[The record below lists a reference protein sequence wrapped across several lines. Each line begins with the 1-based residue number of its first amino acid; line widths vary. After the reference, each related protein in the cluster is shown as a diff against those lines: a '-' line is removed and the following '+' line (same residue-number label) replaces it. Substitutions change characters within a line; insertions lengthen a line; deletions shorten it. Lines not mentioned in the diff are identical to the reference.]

1 MRSFLLIAIG
11 LQIFFGTG
19 CWSTLAYAQEPAT
32 EMMMT
37 VAPAHDPHAEC
48 AQGNTETPD
57 GNEGSL
63 PCLGHCLAEATQRAA
78 SDSSVQVLTVASLAL
93 NTDPQSPV
101 PSTELRRTLPVQ
113 PCSLSPP
120 PVDTV
125 VLRQ

>member
-1 MRSFLLIAIG
+1 MRTFLLAAIG

-19 CWSTLAYAQEPAT
+19 CWSTLAHAQKPAT

-37 VAPAHDPHAEC
+37 AAPAHDPHAEC
-48 AQGNTETPD
+48 TQGNTETTD

-63 PCLGHCLAEATQRAA
+63 SCLGHCLAEATQRAV
-78 SDSSVQVLTVASLAL
+78 SDSSVQVPTVASLAL
-93 NTDPQSPV
+93 NTAAQSPI
-101 PSTELRRTLPVQ
+101 PSTEQEYDRAVF

-120 PVDTV
+120 PVATV